1 MYSPSS
7 SSESSM
13 DSYDRQRHR
22 RSHRPK
28 SRKALHSKFAD
39 DDDGRYSKETRKLS
53 PTLSMKHKLHDDTKH
68 RSYRTKHSSS
78 SRGKESIIS
87 RSEQIKREHDE
98 DIKSVLKFLE
108 KESSLNVIEDE
119 KREEICKLKR
129 QHKKEVKKMFAFLE
143 TELTLVTENH
153 ARKQA
158 ELEDILERTQV
169 EADEELRRYKEHSL
183 ILEEELQT
191 TTNKS
196 MNETKKLKGELSTAL
211 KLTSSLED
219 EVQALRKQ
227 VAEKDKCIR
236 QMEEKSNA
244 VEELRDD
251 VRRKDDEIRRKDQTI
266 IQKNE
271 EIRLLSTRTNTSYT
285 NKTTSSY
292 TKTPT
297 SQALVE
303 NININRYDDW
313 EETASTLTSYSDSVP
328 FDVRKESPEMKYRN
342 NKPPLMKY
350 GQHSSSDVADR
361 ARKKSYSTSL
371 PNRRDTSRDDL
382 ESRKSLSVSF
392 SDEIEQRM
400 LPMQESLSRRLEK
413 MYMKK

>member
-13 DSYDRQRHR
+13 DSYDRHRHQ
-22 RSHRPK
+22 RSHRSK

-39 DDDGRYSKETRKLS
+39 DDGGRYLKETRKLS
-53 PTLSMKHKLHDDTKH
+53 PLLMKQRKLQDDKH

-78 SRGKESIIS
+78 SREKESIIS

-153 ARKQA
+153 AREQA
-158 ELEDILERTQV
+158 ELEDILERTEV
-169 EADEELRRYKEHSL
+169 EAREELRRYKEHSL
-183 ILEEELQT
+183 ILEEELKI

-196 MNETKKLKGELSTAL
+196 MNEMKKLKGELSTAL

-227 VAEKDKCIR
+227 VAEKDKYIR

-271 EIRLLSTRTNTSYT
+271 EIRLLSTRANTSYT
-285 NKTTSSY
+285 KTTSSY
-292 TKTPT
+292 DKTPT
-297 SQALVE
+297 TQALVE

-313 EETASTLTSYSDSVP
+313 EETASTLTSSSDSVP
-328 FDVRKESPEMKYRN
+328 FDVRKESPEMKNRN

-350 GQHSSSDVADR
+350 YGQHSSSDVVDR
-361 ARKKSYSTSL
+361 ARKKSYSSSL
-371 PNRRDTSRDDL
+371 PKRRDSRDDL
-382 ESRKSLSVSF
+382 ESRSKSLSVSF